1 MIDCIYLKSKGQGY
15 KIRHSGHSP
24 PRPPSLRTP
33 TTDKF
38 LSITCFQEGEG
49 DCDNDSDCL
58 GLLQCG
64 TDNCVGINFDSTD
77 DCCFDPNPT
86 TAAPMTTTTTTAV
99 PVMSTKPPF
108 QPDCKALKDAEE
120 LMRNTRIAFG
130 CDVGN
135 PDISL
140 DTCSQISCLEDVLK
154 KTSACTRGSE
164 QMDCTSLENVSK
176 SIEALYERHCLEV
189 ASFTNPLASEAGN
202 LSSQE
207 VAGATCGVDCTD
219 PSYKPKTCIFELT
232 LEQLYPNAPGRMAD
246 GGPARPV
253 LVYNG
258 VLP

>member
-1 MIDCIYLKSKGQGY
+1 MVCY
-15 KIRHSGHSP
+15 
-24 PRPPSLRTP
+24 
-33 TTDKF
+33 
-38 LSITCFQEGEG
+38 FQEGEG
-49 DCDNDSDCL
+49 DCDADEHCL
-58 GLLQCG
+58 GSLECG
-64 TDNCVGINFDSTD
+64 KDNCVGTNFDSTD

-86 TAAPMTTTTTTAV
+86 TTSTSTTTTTTTTTTTA
-99 PVMSTKPPF
+99 PMTTTKPYF

-120 LMRNTRIAFG
+120 LLRNTRIAFG

-207 VAGATCGVDCTD
+207 VVFNPCVLKVPCHQQL
-219 PSYKPKTCIFELT
+219 PS
-232 LEQLYPNAPGRMAD
+232 QLPQMRQQLKVTVM
-246 GGPARPV
+246 
-253 LVYNG
+253 
-258 VLP
+258 